1 MFSCEQRRELL
12 MSWLHFNYFN
22 LNQDSQNLKVLFK
35 EEELDWHPYYLSTV
49 FSHLE
54 LIECKKE
61 KSGFAK

>member
-1 MFSCEQRRELL
+1 

-35 EEELDWHPYYLSTV
+35 EEELDWHPYYLSMD